1 MSWRTVSGGSWC
13 WAWKPRG
20 GPTRSTS
27 PALPA
32 ASSFP
37 PPPSAG
43 RRRREKSPLCW
54 TERGWAPSPSPR
66 AWGAPEGAGGEWA
79 EWAGRGQGRPVS
91 GNRRRPVPGN
101 TEACPVGFRTA
112 RPAHARKKKRKT
124 VKRGTLRAGW
134 RRGSAVA
141 CPPGAPH
148 PPPSPPSLLYGPPP
162 VTPHPRRPLRPAA
175 PPMPPPSCLARLPAR
190 ACPHRAAHPH
200 QFRCLRPTL
209 WRASLPSRGA
219 RPCSAPATTTPPS
232 PPPPDATAAQFAS
245 LAAAL
250 ADPTTL
256 SVAAGPTPLGRG
268 LLATRPAAPGATLLS
283 VDVCCALGV
292 ATHAPAAPGGFARS
306 ALADWQAVHGP
317 LPPLLVR
324 YVLAGSDNWF
334 ARLVAWQA
342 WATACGPPAW
352 RAYGVLMPQVGWSA
366 EGGGGWSGRPARSV
380 FAGGL
385 AVRGARASL
394 PLPRRP
400 PDFPPISLL
409 PFSSTTC
416 PSSCASP
423 RPKHPPSSLP
433 TWPPWPP
440 PSGPPC

>member
-1 MSWRTVSGGSWC
+1 M
-13 WAWKPRG
+13 
-20 GPTRSTS
+20 
-27 PALPA
+27 
-32 ASSFP
+32 
-37 PPPSAG
+37 
-43 RRRREKSPLCW
+43 
-54 TERGWAPSPSPR
+54 
-66 AWGAPEGAGGEWA
+66 
-79 EWAGRGQGRPVS
+79 
-91 GNRRRPVPGN
+91 
-101 TEACPVGFRTA
+101 
-112 RPAHARKKKRKT
+112 
-124 VKRGTLRAGW
+124 
-134 RRGSAVA
+134 
-141 CPPGAPH
+141 
-148 PPPSPPSLLYGPPP
+148 
-162 VTPHPRRPLRPAA
+162 
-175 PPMPPPSCLARLPAR
+175 
-190 ACPHRAAHPH
+190 
-200 QFRCLRPTL
+200 

-256 SVAAGPTPLGRG
+256 SVAAGLTPLGRG

-366 EGGGGWSGRPARSV
+366 EGGGGLEWKAGSECVCRRAGSARSARLPSAPTPPSRFPTHFPTALQLDDLSLLMCFTPSEASTLLPPHLASLAATERATVLGLHSRLFASEGGELAALKVAADEGATLVAAARVASRSFDERARFTTPAGGGAVRLRRLRLGVVVGWVRAGGGGRAAAQGRGRPRPPRSQPHLSNPPADGGGVVRRAAGRHGQPRPPGPRRRFWAGPGRRRLPPDRPALAGARRRGHHLLHGRPAR
-380 FAGGL
+380 AQ
-385 AVRGARASL
+385 AV
-394 PLPRRP
+394 
-400 PDFPPISLL
+400 
-409 PFSSTTC
+409 
-416 PSSCASP
+416 
-423 RPKHPPSSLP
+423 
-433 TWPPWPP
+433 
-440 PSGPPC
+440 

>member
-1 MSWRTVSGGSWC
+1 M
-13 WAWKPRG
+13 
-20 GPTRSTS
+20 
-27 PALPA
+27 
-32 ASSFP
+32 
-37 PPPSAG
+37 
-43 RRRREKSPLCW
+43 
-54 TERGWAPSPSPR
+54 
-66 AWGAPEGAGGEWA
+66 
-79 EWAGRGQGRPVS
+79 
-91 GNRRRPVPGN
+91 
-101 TEACPVGFRTA
+101 
-112 RPAHARKKKRKT
+112 
-124 VKRGTLRAGW
+124 KRGTLRAGW

-148 PPPSPPSLLYGPPP
+148 PAPSPPSLLYVPPP
-162 VTPHPRRPLRPAA
+162 VTPHPRRPLGPAA
-175 PPMPPPSCLARLPAR
+175 PPMPLPSCLARLPAR
-190 ACPHRAAHPH
+190 ARPHRAAHPH
-200 QFRCLRPTL
+200 QFRCLESRPAL

-380 FAGGL
+380 FVGGL

-394 PLPRRP
+394 PLPRPP